1 MRRSPAPKTRRSPA
15 SESPAE
21 PVSETRPIAAPAP
34 NGAPSPL
41 DQIRMGE
48 LADRY
53 CRIRAEEARLNDE
66 RTPVTMELIS
76 LMKKLDRTSIP
87 TKDGM
92 VSFRAATNGYDEPDV
107 DAMVEILKS
116 RGIEI
121 PKKKRAGSPDRLE
134 FRLAR

>member
-15 SESPAE
+15 SEAPAE

-34 NGAPSPL
+34 DGAPSPR

-53 CRIRAEEARLNDE
+53 CRICAEEARLNDE
-66 RTPVTMELIS
+66 RTPVAMELLA
-76 LMKKLDRTSIP
+76 LMKRLGRTSIP
-87 TKDGM
+87 TADGM

-107 DAMVEILKS
+107 AEMVRLLKEHK
-116 RGIEI
+116 IEI
-121 PKKKRAGSPDRLE
+121 PKKKHAGSPDRLE
-134 FRLAR
+134 FRIAR